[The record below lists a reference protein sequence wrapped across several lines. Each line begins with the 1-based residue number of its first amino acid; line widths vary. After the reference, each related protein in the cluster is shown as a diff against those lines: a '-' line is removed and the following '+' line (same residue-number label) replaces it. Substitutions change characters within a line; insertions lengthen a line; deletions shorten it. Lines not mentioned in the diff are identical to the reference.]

1 LLRTN
6 GIPLG
11 VSAASDLLENGG
23 ISGAAVMD
31 NASKSK
37 EKRISKGVFGGR
49 FARKGKGKA
58 SDMSSLDEGGVQG
71 ESHRTW
77 MGVTVWS

>member
-1 LLRTN
+1 VSTN
-6 GIPLG
+6 GIPPE
-11 VSAASDLLENGG
+11 VSTASSQLENGG
-23 ISGAAVMD
+23 SSGAAVMD

-58 SDMSSLDEGGVQG
+58 SDMTSLDEEGVQSG
-71 ESHRTW
+71 SHRLGW
-77 MGVTVWS
+77 E